1 MAPTRDPFEDLLH
14 PRSRQWEQA
23 QRTGDLC
30 SLTFRGVPRELRAKL
45 NLLAVSLEASQSEL
59 GCLLLQ
65 FALDAYKRGE
75 LKLKT
80 EPRVTKNALF
90 LDNEKRAAE

>member
-1 MAPTRDPFEDLLH
+1 MAPTRDPFADLLH

-30 SLTFRGVPRELRAKL
+30 SLTFRGIPRTLRKDLNAIAKSL
-45 NLLAVSLEASQSEL
+45 GAGQSDLAKVLLEYAIEAYRSGTL
-59 GCLLLQ
+59 RIGAAPL
-65 FALDAYKRGE
+65 
-75 LKLKT
+75 
-80 EPRVTKNALF
+80 VTKNSLF